1 MTTKEQDI
9 LNQLGYWDDDTRF
22 LSLRFTPEQLEAF
35 AAACERHH
43 GLTPEEVVASICK
56 ADNQTTGG

>member
-1 MTTKEQDI
+1 VTTKEQDI